1 MKYRRDCHDFLTQS
15 GGIIFLLRD
24 YMIIW
29 LCVLAR
35 IIFYKYLKREVS
47 NYECAPCLSVS
58 QRNLR
63 GPRGAILIEWNLSS
77 LSSVLV
83 SQCQSIDWTKTWN
96 WQLSK
101 LWDMWFI
108 RVQLSPSRSKTYN
121 YPGWFFIQCKEI
133 GNIFASVVS
142 SLCSIFYLISG
153 CYQTACYAGYELQ
166 IAIIIRY
173 KEYKE
178 GCNDI

>member
-1 MKYRRDCHDFLTQS
+1 
-15 GGIIFLLRD
+15 
-24 YMIIW
+24 
-29 LCVLAR
+29 
-35 IIFYKYLKREVS
+35 
-47 NYECAPCLSVS
+47 
-58 QRNLR
+58 
-63 GPRGAILIEWNLSS
+63 
-77 LSSVLV
+77 
-83 SQCQSIDWTKTWN
+83 
-96 WQLSK
+96 
-101 LWDMWFI
+101 MWFI
-108 RVQLSPSRSKTYN
+108 RVQLSPSRYKTYN
-121 YPGWFFIQCKEI
+121 YSRPVLYIQCKEI